1 MWMDSLNLAD
11 CLQALLMDFI
21 THPTGIQRILGFAL
35 IIILK
40 GNTAM
45 SCVSTLFVEL
55 KYEVG

>member
-21 THPTGIQRILGFAL
+21 THPTGIQRFLGFAL

-55 KYEVG
+55 